1 MLIRPAV
8 LAFVLIAFSVAE
20 SVFAADSPP
29 AAAPMPKVPD
39 GFSIEL
45 AATTPV
51 PEWGGKE
58 LWVGAEE
65 DAAID
70 EAGRASWVL
79 KRQTEY
85 HLVK

>member
-1 MLIRPAV
+1 V
-8 LAFVLIAFSVAE
+8 LVL
-20 SVFAADSPP
+20 P
-29 AAAPMPKVPD
+29 
-39 GFSIEL
+39 GTWFSIEL

-70 EAGRASWVL
+70 EAGWASWVL